1 VSRRGA
7 VGVAIVTVG
16 FAAGGVAFALTNDH
30 DADRGLFGLAL
41 AVLVGVAFVSAGIV
55 AARRRPENRTGTLMI
70 LTGLTWF
77 LAGLEASDEPVLFTA
92 GWVLD
97 PLAIALLVQ
106 LVLAFP
112 SGRLGTRVERVLAG
126 GVYVVALGTNFGYL
140 LFADLDA
147 ECANG
152 CPDNVLLVTANDTAA
167 QAVRGVASAAAVVL
181 ASGIVVVL
189 VRRWRHATPALR
201 RALAP
206 VFAAG
211 GTSTALVAANLA
223 FQTTDAPGNGAVRWA
238 VLLSFLAVPAA
249 FLLGLLPSRLA
260 TDVVGRLLTETPE
273 TPTQEQAQEG
283 LRRALRDPTLE
294 LAFWLPE
301 REVYVDPAGQP
312 FTIARDDSRVATPID
327 AEGEPLAIVVHDAAL
342 VDEPDMLRGVLAAA
356 KLALQKDRLQAELR
370 ARLAEL
376 QRERD
381 FVATVVNSAP
391 AFFCVLDLEGR
402 IERFNTT
409 LEQVSGLADDDS
421 VRGLDFWNVF
431 PLADAAEA
439 VREAI
444 ESRAEGEL
452 EHEWR
457 SADGGSRIV
466 SWRVTPLPEA
476 KLLVSGAD
484 VTDRRRAEE
493 EVKRHARFLSEV
505 GDSTP
510 ALMIVADDRGR
521 LGPDAL
527 NRAVVELFGYDS
539 TEVADELFW
548 EIFAVPE
555 QRSEF
560 VEIVRAAA
568 DGHPPL
574 EHDSVW
580 VTKEGELRD
589 VAWSCTL
596 MPDIVEGTRILL
608 VSGQDITERK
618 RYEQELFR
626 SRARILEAGDAE
638 RRRLERNL
646 HDGAQQRLVS
656 LSLALRL
663 AQNRL
668 PEDVEGVREI
678 LSAAA
683 AELLVALEELRE
695 IARGLHPAIL
705 SDRGLPA
712 ALDAL
717 AARSTVPVAL
727 HVLTEERLPDKVEA
741 ALFYVAAEALTNV
754 AKYAQATEAH
764 VRLGLVRDAVVI
776 EIEDDGVGGADPS
789 RGSGIHGLIDR
800 VESLDGRLDVRSA
813 PGGGTIVRA
822 EVPVVREPAPAQTV

>member
-1 VSRRGA
+1 MSRRGA

-126 GVYVVALGTNFGYL
+126 GVYVVALGTSSGYL
-140 LFADLDA
+140 LFADLHS

-167 QAVRGVASAAAVVL
+167 HVVLGVASAAAAVL

-223 FQTTDAPGNGAVRWA
+223 FQATDAPGNGAVRWA
-238 VLLSFLAVPAA
+238 VLLSVLAVPAA
-249 FLLGLLPSRLA
+249 FLLGLLRSRLA
-260 TDVVGRLLTETPE
+260 TAVVGRLLTETPE

-327 AEGEPLAIVVHDAAL
+327 AEGEPLAIVVHDSAL

-421 VRGLDFWNVF
+421 VRGLDFWDVF

-466 SWRVTPLPEA
+466 SWRLTPLPEA

-764 VRLGLVRDAVVI
+764 VRLHLVRDAVVI

-789 RGSGIHGLIDR
+789 RGSGIHGLVDR

-822 EVPVVREPAPAQTV
+822 QVPVVREPAPAQTV

>member
-1 VSRRGA
+1 MSRRGA

-41 AVLVGVAFVSAGIV
+41 AVLVGLAFVSAGIV

-140 LFADLDA
+140 LFADLDS

-167 QAVRGVASAAAVVL
+167 HVVLGVASAAAAVL

-223 FQTTDAPGNGAVRWA
+223 FQATDAPGNGAVRWA
-238 VLLSFLAVPAA
+238 VLLSVLAVPAA
-249 FLLGLLPSRLA
+249 FLLGLLRSRLA
-260 TDVVGRLLTETPE
+260 TAVVGRLLTETPE

-301 REVYVDPAGQP
+301 RDVYVDPAGQP

-548 EIFAVPE
+548 EVFAVPE

-764 VRLGLVRDAVVI
+764 VRLHLVRDAVVI

-789 RGSGIHGLIDR
+789 RGSGIHGLVDR

-822 EVPVVREPAPAQTV
+822 QVPVVREPAPAQTV

>member
-1 VSRRGA
+1 MSPRGA

-16 FAAGGVAFALTNDH
+16 FAAGAVAFGLTNDH
-30 DADRGLFGLAL
+30 DAGRGLFGLAL
-41 AVLVGVAFVSAGIV
+41 PVFVGLAFVSAGIA

-77 LAGLEASDEPVLFTA
+77 LGGLAASDEPVLFTA

-112 SGRLGTRVERVLAG
+112 SGRLEARVERVLAG
-126 GVYVVALGTNFGYL
+126 AVYVVALGTNFGYL
-140 LFADLDA
+140 LFADLDS
-147 ECANG
+147 ECAKG

-167 QAVRGVASAAAVVL
+167 HAVLGVASAAAVVL

-201 RALAP
+201 RELAP

-211 GTSTALVAANLA
+211 GTCTALVAANLA

-238 VLLSFLAVPAA
+238 ILLAVLAVPAA
-249 FLLGLLPSRLA
+249 FLLGLLRSRLA
-260 TDVVGRLLTETPE
+260 TAVVGRLLIETPE
-273 TPTQEQAQEG
+273 TLTQERAQGG

-301 REVYVDPAGQP
+301 RGVYVDPAGQP
-312 FTIARDDSRVATPID
+312 FSIAEDDLRVSTPID

-356 KLALQKDRLQAELR
+356 KFVLQRDRLQAELR

-381 FVATVVNSAP
+381 FVATVVNAAP

-409 LEQVSGLADDDS
+409 LERVSGLTDNDA
-421 VRGLDFWNVF
+421 VRGRHFWDIF
-431 PLADAAEA
+431 PAADAAGA
-439 VREAI
+439 AREAI
-444 ESRAEGEL
+444 ASRAEGEL

-457 SADGGSRIV
+457 AADGGLRTV
-466 SWRVTPLPEA
+466 SWRLTALPDA

-484 VTDRRRAEE
+484 VT
-493 EVKRHARFLSEV
+493 
-505 GDSTP
+505 
-510 ALMIVADDRGR
+510 
-521 LGPDAL
+521 
-527 NRAVVELFGYDS
+527 
-539 TEVADELFW
+539 
-548 EIFAVPE
+548 
-555 QRSEF
+555 
-560 VEIVRAAA
+560 
-568 DGHPPL
+568 
-574 EHDSVW
+574 
-580 VTKEGELRD
+580 
-589 VAWSCTL
+589 
-596 MPDIVEGTRILL
+596 
-608 VSGQDITERK
+608 ERK
-618 RYEQELFR
+618 RHEQELLR
-626 SRARILEAGDAE
+626 SRARILEAGDKE

-668 PEDVEGVREI
+668 PDDVEGVREI
-678 LSAAA
+678 LSNAAD
-683 AELLVALEELRE
+683 ELLVALEELRE

-705 SDRGLPA
+705 SDRGLQA

-717 AARSTVPVAL
+717 AARSAVPVKL
-727 HVLTEERLPDKVEA
+727 HVLTEERLADNVEA

-764 VRLGLVRDAVVI
+764 VRLGIVRDAAVI
-776 EIEDDGVGGADPS
+776 EIEDDGVGGADPGG
-789 RGSGIHGLIDR
+789 GSGIRGLIDR
-800 VESLDGRLDVRSA
+800 VESLDGRLEVHSA
-813 PGGGTIVRA
+813 SGGGTIVRA
-822 EVPVVREPAPAQTV
+822 EIPVVREPVPVHGV